1 MSNKARVAIS
11 ILDKIDFK
19 TKSLKIRDKGGHYI
33 IVREI
38 IQQEDIT
45 IVNIYAP
52 NMGVPKYI
60 KHLITNIKELIDSNT
75 IIVGNFNAPLTLMDR
90 SSKQKIRQ
98 QWL

>member
-19 TKSLKIRDKGGHYI
+19 TKSLKIRDKGGQYI

-38 IQQEDIT
+38 IQKDIT

-52 NMGVPKYI
+52 TWE
-60 KHLITNIKELIDSNT
+60 HSNT
-75 IIVGNFNAPLTLMDR
+75 
-90 SSKQKIRQ
+90 
-98 QWL
+98 